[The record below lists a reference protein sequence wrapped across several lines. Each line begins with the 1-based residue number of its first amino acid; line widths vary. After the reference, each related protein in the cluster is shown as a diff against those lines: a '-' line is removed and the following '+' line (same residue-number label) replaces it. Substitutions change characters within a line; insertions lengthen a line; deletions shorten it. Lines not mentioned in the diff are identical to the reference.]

1 MNLDQFVGQKRK
13 VETTVKESQT
23 AAAVG
28 SGSIAVFSTPNMIGL
43 MESAAL
49 DLVQPLL
56 DEGYT
61 TVGTSVNI
69 VHLAATPIGIKIT
82 AEAELVQVDGK
93 KLEFKVIVWDEKE
106 KIGEGMH
113 ERFIVSSTRFMEKV
127 HNKYV

>member
-1 MNLDQFVGQKRK
+1 MNLDQFVGKKRK
-13 VETTVKESQT
+13 IETTVKENQT

-28 SGSIAVFSTPNMIGL
+28 SGSIAVFSTPSMIGL
-43 MESAAL
+43 MENAAL

-69 VHLAATPIGIKIT
+69 VHLAATPIGIKVT

-113 ERFIVSSTRFMEKV
+113 QRFIINSIKFMDKV
-127 HNKYV
+127 HNKHV